1 MQHKLHSNSVY
12 FLKLLVNFYFSLF
25 FVPLMYSVIENFFI
39 IPITNCII
47 SPSISWLHFCPIAW
61 EGVSDKHC
69 LLAISCFCGYLT
81 SFGNKKPSIVGK
93 WDCCTTT
100 RNIQYSSGK
109 RTKKLFIPNIG
120 VSRTC
125 QKHSESNRVNVI
137 FGGHHSQV
145 RRMYA
150 LCEVMRSY
158 SEWKYYTPEA
168 IFLAKRCEIPRSNL
182 TKYLSDF
189 YIFIYLFNKVI

>member
-1 MQHKLHSNSVY
+1 MMHDS
-12 FLKLLVNFYFSLF
+12 FYESCF
-25 FVPLMYSVIENFFI
+25 FVVYQIFAKLSRECYKFLEGRKRQFIRVVSLDSVS
-39 IPITNCII
+39 IPMDN
-47 SPSISWLHFCPIAW
+47 LYQN
-61 EGVSDKHC
+61 
-69 LLAISCFCGYLT
+69 L
-81 SFGNKKPSIVGK
+81 
-93 WDCCTTT
+93 
-100 RNIQYSSGK
+100 QYSSGK

-120 VSRTC
+120 VSLTC

>member
-1 MQHKLHSNSVY
+1 MEVEITTKSSPFFFPFLSFYIPDYLLMTPALIMLVMTPSCNRVEVY
-12 FLKLLVNFYFSLF
+12 YLK
-25 FVPLMYSVIENFFI
+25 
-39 IPITNCII
+39 
-47 SPSISWLHFCPIAW
+47 
-61 EGVSDKHC
+61 GV
-69 LLAISCFCGYLT
+69 
-81 SFGNKKPSIVGK
+81 
-93 WDCCTTT
+93 
-100 RNIQYSSGK
+100 IQYSSGK

-189 YIFIYLFNKVI
+189 YIFIYLFI

>member
-1 MQHKLHSNSVY
+1 MPKCLAAGMDY
-12 FLKLLVNFYFSLF
+12 SLAAG
-25 FVPLMYSVIENFFI
+25 MDY
-39 IPITNCII
+39 
-47 SPSISWLHFCPIAW
+47 SISVWIVVAFTSKQGHVYIYLWNWLI
-61 EGVSDKHC
+61 VS
-69 LLAISCFCGYLT
+69 SY
-81 SFGNKKPSIVGK
+81 KKFKQI
-93 WDCCTTT
+93 
-100 RNIQYSSGK
+100 RIQYSSGK

-145 RRMYA
+145 RRMYT